1 MPSSSSSSSSDYEAP
16 ANNGNDDNGARP
28 SSGPKLNPGD
38 IYHSWF
44 AELGLPPIRPYEGV
58 HGLDY
63 FNKFIARQPP
73 PPAPNYPLSDP
84 ALQPR
89 CASVPAVALR
99 SNLRA
104 QRRQHEQEQSLA
116 TAVRLSRERAVATVE
131 RAEKVADR
139 KKKEQEKAHQDE
151 KSKANEEERKAK
163 EREDRKRK
171 REFSVAAPAAASEAD
186 SQDSSTGTE
195 EQPSKKARRSNKRSQ
210 AASVGVSVHVSPSP
224 APPPLNRQNP
234 YLNRPVSE
242 PRRTTLRGPRRQ
254 IRDDSPVESQQ
265 QQSVQLLAI
274 ARDNASEEVVNSH
287 RPRGIV
293 RLKVQTSEAA
303 KVDIKI
309 DTKPLTTEERKQL
322 RRKRNEEIKQ
332 SLKRQVLKKGPSKK
346 KEDFLLLNADGDKA
360 NSSESEGEGH
370 DQEE

>member
-1 MPSSSSSSSSDYEAP
+1 MSSSSSSSPRAHKAP
-16 ANNGNDDNGARP
+16 ANSGNDDDDARP

-38 IYHSWF
+38 IYHPWF

-73 PPAPNYPLSDP
+73 PHAPHDPLSDP

-89 CASVPAVALR
+89 CAPVPAVALR

-104 QRRQHEQEQSLA
+104 QRRQYEQEQSLA

-151 KSKANEEERKAK
+151 KR
-163 EREDRKRK
+163 
-171 REFSVAAPAAASEAD
+171 
-186 SQDSSTGTE
+186 TE

-210 AASVGVSVHVSPSP
+210 AASVGVSVHVSPPP
-224 APPPLNRQNP
+224 APPPLNRQNR

-242 PRRTTLRGPRRQ
+242 PRRTTLRGLRRR
-254 IRDDSPVESQQ
+254 IRDDSPVERQQ
-265 QQSVQLLAI
+265 RQSVPLPAI
-274 ARDNASEEVVNSH
+274 ATDNASEEAVSSH
-287 RPRGIV
+287 RPKGIV
-293 RLKVQTSEAA
+293 RLKVKTSEAA

-346 KEDFLLLNADGDKA
+346 KYDFLLLNADGDKA